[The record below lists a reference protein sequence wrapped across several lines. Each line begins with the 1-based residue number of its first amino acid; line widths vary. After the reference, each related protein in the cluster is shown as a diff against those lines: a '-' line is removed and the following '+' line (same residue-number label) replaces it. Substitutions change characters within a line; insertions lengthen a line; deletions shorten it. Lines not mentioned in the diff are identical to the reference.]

1 MINKNNKKMNK
12 KGWIRIAEAF
22 ISVLLVIGAVIIAIS
37 GGMQREDASKKI
49 YDIEIPVL
57 REIQL
62 NNSLRSEIL
71 GTNGI
76 IIWENFP
83 PETKSK
89 ITAEIPEWLECVAK
103 ICPSESPCLL
113 EGESEKNIYVQSLL
127 ITSTLNTFNPRQLKL
142 FCWEQ

>member
-1 MINKNNKKMNK
+1 MINNKKMNK

-22 ISVLLVIGAVIIAIS
+22 ISVLLVIGAAIIAIS
-37 GGMQREDASKKI
+37 GGVQREDASKKI
-49 YDIEIPVL
+49 YDIEIPIL

-62 NNSLRSEIL
+62 NNSLRGEIL

-89 ITAEIPEWLECVAK
+89 ITVETPEWLECTAK
-103 ICPSESPCLL
+103 ICPSESTCLL
-113 EGESEKNIYVQSLL
+113 EGESEKNIYVQSVL
-127 ITSTLNTFNPRQLKL
+127 ITSTLGNFNPRQLKL
-142 FCWEQ
+142 FCWEK